1 MTEPVA
7 TTVQRPILMEVLE
20 TLAALG
26 SEEGGLVRVK
36 SPRRWTSAMMT
47 VLPPRVMLGV
57 PLILARRDTL
67 LPLS

>member
-1 MTEPVA
+1 
-7 TTVQRPILMEVLE
+7 MEVLE